1 MSETSVVS
9 FIVRFIQEET
19 DEPQP
24 IPHPWRGLIRHVH
37 TDQERRFT
45 HITEALQ
52 FMGQFVDIDLKSE
65 T

>member
-24 IPHPWRGLIRHVH
+24 TPHPWRGLIRHVQ

-45 HITEALQ
+45 HIEEALQ
-52 FMGQFVDIDLKSE
+52 FMGQFVDIDVKSE
-65 T
+65 M